1 MKIYEYRII
10 VPIAYANY
18 MVGQRFMA
26 LEYVKSETGN
36 GEGIEVVKSE
46 QFDGTNSGKT
56 DIRGE
61 KGTHTEKIYH
71 IKSKIPSF
79 IRWAVPD
86 KYLHFYETSY
96 NCFPHFLTLY
106 SVPGMGKDFD
116 LRIESQHVKYECNSN
131 GIMKDFPNNA
141 TKLNSDELKK
151 RKIVWLDII
160 NGIPKKSEFSLKGY
174 KCEKAGLDFTSPEF
188 SYGQQASSDQSSS
201 APENMYE
208 DNEEL
213 PEDQGSNKPPEWTTK
228 YKGEMT
234 CAIKVVKFH
243 FKWFGLQTAVEKLVT
258 HSVYPKMFTDSHRR
272 MIRSMNDWYD
282 LTMEDIYRIENEAFE
297 EQQQNHKFDS

>member
-10 VPIAYANY
+10 VPIEYAHY
-18 MVGQRFMA
+18 IVGNRFMA
-26 LEYVKSETGN
+26 LEYVKSETAN

-71 IKSKIPSF
+71 IKSKIPGF

-96 NCFPHFLTLY
+96 NCFPHFLTMY
-106 SVPGMGKDFD
+106 DVPGMGKDFD
-116 LRIESQHVKYECNSN
+116 LRIESQHVKYEH
-131 GIMKDFPNNA
+131 GMKDFPNNA
-141 TKLNSDELKK
+141 TKLNSSELKK

-174 KCEKAGLDFTSPEF
+174 KCEKADLDFTRPEF
-188 SYGQQASSDQSSS
+188 KEGSSSEQSSS
-201 APENMYE
+201 SNAPDNIYE
-208 DNEEL
+208 DNEEV
-213 PEDQGSNKPPEWTTK
+213 PEDDSSSNKPPEWTTK

-243 FKWFGLQTAVEKLVT
+243 FKWLGLQTAVEKLIT

-272 MIRSMNDWYD
+272 MIRCMDQWYG
-282 LTMEDIYRIENEAFE
+282 LTMEDIYRIESEVFADQKQNTKFE
-297 EQQQNHKFDS
+297 S

>member
-10 VPIAYANY
+10 VPIAFAHY
-18 MVGQRFMA
+18 MVGQRFMS

-46 QFDGTNSGKT
+46 QYDGTNSGKT

-71 IKSKIPSF
+71 IKSKIPGF

-86 KYLHFYETSY
+86 KYLHFHETSY
-96 NCFPHFLTLY
+96 NAFPHFLTLY

-131 GIMKDFPNNA
+131 GTMKNFPNNA
-141 TKLNSDELKK
+141 TNLNSDELKK
-151 RKIVWLDII
+151 RKIVWCDII
-160 NGIPKKSEFSLKGY
+160 NGIPKKSDFSLKGF
-174 KCEKAGLDFTSPEF
+174 KCEKANLDFNSPEF
-188 SYGQQASSDQSSS
+188 THGQSNSDQSSS
-201 APENMYE
+201 APENIYD
-208 DNEEL
+208 DNEEVA
-213 PEDQGSNKPPEWTTK
+213 EDDQSSNKPPEWTTR
-228 YKGEMT
+228 YKGEMV

-243 FKWFGLQTAVEKLVT
+243 FKWLGLQTAVEKYIT

-272 MIRSMNDWYD
+272 MIRSMNDWYE
-282 LTMEDIYRIENEAFE
+282 LTMDDIYRLENETYAK
-297 EQQQNHKFDS
+297 QQETEKFDS